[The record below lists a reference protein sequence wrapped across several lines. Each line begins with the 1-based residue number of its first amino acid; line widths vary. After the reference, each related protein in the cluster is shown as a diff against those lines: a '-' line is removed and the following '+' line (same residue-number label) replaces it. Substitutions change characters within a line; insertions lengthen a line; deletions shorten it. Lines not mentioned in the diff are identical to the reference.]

1 MRNVLTRVA
10 TMGRQGAVDAPVC
23 LTMAVRREWLPV
35 ALAAAGL
42 ASSVIGGVKS
52 SEAARKAERRQRER
66 EAEENAY
73 YTRRYNE
80 DYADTAAGQNL
91 IRRAKDYARENW
103 RKAAGAQAVAGGTDA
118 AAAMAKEAGNK
129 MVGDTLANIA
139 AQDTARK
146 ANVDAQH
153 NAARQAFAQQDMARD
168 TARAQAIAQASAAAS
183 NAMMS
188 AAGVLGQDSA
198 GSDLMGGSNKGIKTT
213 TSAEDPRWNGV
224 HVGADDIADSDAW
237 ARAHGEAMYGY
248 RP

>member
-1 MRNVLTRVA
+1 MRTILKA
-10 TMGRQGAVDAPVC
+10 IMEDLGAGMDLQP
-23 LTMAVRREWLPV
+23 RRKEWLPV

-42 ASSVIGGVKS
+42 ASSVLGGMNASHSAKN
-52 SEAARKAERRQRER
+52 AEKRQRAR

-129 MVGDTLANIA
+129 MVGDTMANIA

-153 NAARQAFAQQDMARD
+153 QAARQQFAQQDMQREAAKAAAI
-168 TARAQAIAQASAAAS
+168 TQAAQGAS
-183 NAMMS
+183 NAMLS
-188 AAGVLGQDSA
+188 AASALGQDA
-198 GSDLMGGSNKGIKTT
+198 NLTGGSNK
-213 TSAEDPRWNGV
+213 SAQLPM
-224 HVGADDIADSDAW
+224 SDAD
-237 ARAHGEAMYGY
+237 AVAITRKLAQSSVSDGGFTPAYPVY
-248 RP
+248 